1 MRLLKIFLS
10 VVAVLVLTTASAQT
24 TMLNHFDKVI
34 ISPYIQITLVQG
46 DRESVTINDIH
57 VDTSKLHIEVN
68 GQTLRIYLTGAK
80 DVPKYEKDYSH
91 GYKDTHPLYQN
102 TSVVATIT
110 YKTLATLSIR
120 GEETQLCESPISGND
135 LKLRIYGESNVIF
148 NQVNLQR
155 METTMYGEGT
165 LEIKSGSVKDQKY
178 LCYGEGKINS
188 MAITGNTSR
197 ITAYGEADFTIN
209 VSDKIKVTAFGDARL
224 HYRGNPEIVK
234 GIHIGDMMIDKM
246 D

>member
-1 MRLLKIFLS
+1 MRVFKIFLS
-10 VVAVLVLTTASAQT
+10 VLATQAITSVSAQT

-34 ISPYIQITLVQG
+34 VSPYIQVTLVQG
-46 DRESVTINDIH
+46 NQESVTINDIH

-80 DVPKYEKDYSH
+80 DVPKYEKHYSD

-110 YKTLATLSIR
+110 YKNLNTLSIR
-120 GEETQLCESPISGND
+120 GEETQLCESPISGD
-135 LKLRIYGESNVIF
+135 DFRLRIYGESNVIF
-148 NQVNLQR
+148 NEVNLQS
-155 METTMYGEGT
+155 METTMYGEGS
-165 LEIKSGSVKDQKY
+165 LEVKSGSVKDQKY

-197 ITAYGEADFTIN
+197 ITAYGEADFTVN
-209 VSDKIKVTAFGDARL
+209 VSDRIKVTAYGDARV

-234 GIHIGDMMIDKM
+234 GIHIGDMTIDKL